1 MTTQHSLTKFFIG
14 LVFGLI
20 VGLFLGW
27 WLCGRGQAIST
38 TTTTRVD
45 TIKYYKPLPI
55 TNPTIPNFSLPQIIY
70 APADTVVKTIVVT
83 EDNKET
89 EVTFPIE
96 RREYRDSTYFAIVS
110 GAVVGDSRPTLDYI
124 ETYNKTVTSEVVIQ
138 PKKLRPYVGAS
149 VGIFG
154 TWSVGVGG
162 GLLIKDHHAVGA
174 EYERTQTDNRIKL
187 NYSYIF

>member
-1 MTTQHSLTKFFIG
+1 MSI
-14 LVFGLI
+14 
-20 VGLFLGW
+20 
-27 WLCGRGQAIST
+27 A
-38 TTTTRVD
+38 
-45 TIKYYKPLPI
+45 
-55 TNPTIPNFSLPQIIY
+55 NPTMPTMPKFDLPRYVY
-70 APADTVVKTIVVT
+70 APGKTQVKTVVKTVVVT
-83 EDNKET
+83 EDSKEGEEPKEV